1 MKYGSYPRNT
11 DFNDLPIEY
20 EQFFL
25 TKQTIDRFADNIEKF
40 LNVRSIERQFDN
52 RIYESNPQNDDFNN
66 IPFDGSKRYILY
78 KL

>member
-25 TKQTIDRFADNIEKF
+25 TKQTIDRFADNIANF
-40 LNVRSIERQFDN
+40 LNVRSIER
-52 RIYESNPQNDDFNN
+52 
-66 IPFDGSKRYILY
+66 
-78 KL
+78 